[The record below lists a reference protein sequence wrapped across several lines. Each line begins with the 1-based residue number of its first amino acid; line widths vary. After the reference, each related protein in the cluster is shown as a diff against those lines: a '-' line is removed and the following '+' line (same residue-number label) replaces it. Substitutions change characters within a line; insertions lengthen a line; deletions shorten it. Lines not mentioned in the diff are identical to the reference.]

1 MAKRPDYRSAEAKAY
16 RWLYSTRRWQEIRS
30 AQLDAEPLC
39 RMCAQEGIVMPAN
52 VVDHVDAHKGDEQK
66 FFNGEVQSLCKPCH
80 DRHAQRRDR
89 GADITPT
96 GLDGW
101 PVALH

>member
-1 MAKRPDYRSAEAKAY
+1 
-16 RWLYSTRRWQEIRS
+16 
-30 AQLDAEPLC
+30 
-39 RMCAQEGIVMPAN
+39 
-52 VVDHVDAHKGDEQK
+52 
-66 FFNGEVQSLCKPCH
+66 VQSLCKPCH